1 MKTNLNDLNNEDIN
15 IFNEIQF
22 NRDEIKGTDETFF
35 NDENDNNNSN
45 YSLELEKSEEDYA
58 NSDKLDICDKSMEE
72 EMNKVTLNDKDEVK
86 IQLNKKKISKGDL
99 NTIPLPIFECI
110 FCANEKLSFNHLI
123 NDEFS
128 LKYLYNIEKKDI
140 SLINFLQDN
149 DLLLPIEN
157 EKDNIVQ
164 NFINK
169 NNINLKRLQK
179 IVKMI
184 LENTEYVSKY
194 YTINESHNLLKQKRR
209 REENKKV
216 IKYNNNKLDFEK
228 KKYGKEKND
237 LFEDDNSSDSI
248 EKVNNICNNIIKTE
262 KEGEENKSD
271 KCIEE
276 NICDSFNKLLD
287 DCNLEDLSRK
297 IKWSDIIWE
306 DKPYNIWDNSIDD
319 KNIEFDENSK

>member
-35 NDENDNNNSN
+35 NDENDKNISD
-45 YSLELEKSEEDYA
+45 YSLELDKSEEDYVS
-58 NSDKLDICDKSMEE
+58 SDKLDICDKSMEE
-72 EMNKVTLNDKDEVK
+72 EMNKVTLNDKDEVN
-86 IQLNKKKISKGDL
+86 IQLVKKKISKGDL
-99 NTIPLPIFECI
+99 NTIPIPIFECI
-110 FCANEKLSFNHLI
+110 YCANEKLAFNHLI

-140 SLINFLQDN
+140 SLINFLQEN

-169 NNINLKRLQK
+169 NNINIKRLQNIIK
-179 IVKMI
+179 II

-209 REENKKV
+209 REGNKKA
-216 IKYNNNKLDFEK
+216 IKYKNNKLDLEK
-228 KKYGKEKND
+228 KKYGKEKNE
-237 LFEDDNSSDSI
+237 LFEDDDNSSDSLDKI
-248 EKVNNICNNIIKTE
+248 NNICNNIIENE
-262 KEGEENKSD
+262 KEEQENKSD
-271 KCIEE
+271 KSIEGKR
-276 NICDSFNKLLD
+276 CDSFNKLLD
-287 DCNLEDLSRK
+287 DYSLEDLSRK

-319 KNIEFDENSK
+319 II

>member
-35 NDENDNNNSN
+35 NDENDKNNSN
-45 YSLELEKSEEDYA
+45 YSLELEKSEEGYVS
-58 NSDKLDICDKSMEE
+58 SDKLDICDKSMEE

-86 IQLNKKKISKGDL
+86 IQFVKKRISKGDL
-99 NTIPLPIFECI
+99 NKIPIPIFECI
-110 FCANEKLSFNHLI
+110 YCANEKLAFNHLI

-140 SLINFLQDN
+140 SLINFLQEN

-169 NNINLKRLQK
+169 NNINIKRLQNLIK
-179 IVKMI
+179 II

-194 YTINESHNLLKQKRR
+194 YTINESHNLLQQKRR
-209 REENKKV
+209 REENKNT
-216 IKYNNNKLDFEK
+216 IKYKNKKLDIEK
-228 KKYGKEKND
+228 KKYGKEKNE
-237 LFEDDNSSDSI
+237 LFEDDNSSDSF
-248 EKVNNICNNIIKTE
+248 EKINNICNNIIENETE
-262 KEGEENKSD
+262 EQENE
-271 KCIEE
+271 CIEE
-276 NICDSFNKLLD
+276 KISDNFNKLLD
-287 DCNLEDLSRK
+287 NCSFEDLSRK

-319 KNIEFDENSK
+319 NI

>member
-1 MKTNLNDLNNEDIN
+1 MQE
-15 IFNEIQF
+15 
-22 NRDEIKGTDETFF
+22 
-35 NDENDNNNSN
+35 
-45 YSLELEKSEEDYA
+45 
-58 NSDKLDICDKSMEE
+58 
-72 EMNKVTLNDKDEVK
+72 
-86 IQLNKKKISKGDL
+86 
-99 NTIPLPIFECI
+99 
-110 FCANEKLSFNHLI
+110 
-123 NDEFS
+123 
-128 LKYLYNIEKKDI
+128 
-140 SLINFLQDN
+140 N

-216 IKYNNNKLDFEK
+216 IKYNSKLDFEK
-228 KKYGKEKND
+228 KKYGKEKNE
-237 LFEDDNSSDSI
+237 LFEDDDNSSDSLDKI
-248 EKVNNICNNIIKTE
+248 NNICNNIIENE
-262 KEGEENKSD
+262 KEEQENKSD
-271 KCIEE
+271 KSIEGKR
-276 NICDSFNKLLD
+276 CDSFNKLLD

-319 KNIEFDENSK
+319 II

>member
-35 NDENDNNNSN
+35 NDENDKNISD
-45 YSLELEKSEEDYA
+45 YSLELDKSEEDYVS
-58 NSDKLDICDKSMEE
+58 SDKLDICDKSMEE
-72 EMNKVTLNDKDEVK
+72 EMNKVTLNDKDEVN
-86 IQLNKKKISKGDL
+86 IQLVKKKISKGDL
-99 NTIPLPIFECI
+99 NTIPIPIFECI
-110 FCANEKLSFNHLI
+110 YCANEKLAFNHLI

-140 SLINFLQDN
+140 SLINFLQEN

-169 NNINLKRLQK
+169 NNINIKRLQNIIK
-179 IVKMI
+179 II

-209 REENKKV
+209 REGNKKA
-216 IKYNNNKLDFEK
+216 IKYKNNKLDLEK
-228 KKYGKEKND
+228 KKYGKEKNE
-237 LFEDDNSSDSI
+237 LFEDDDNSSDSLDKI
-248 EKVNNICNNIIKTE
+248 NNICNNIIENE
-262 KEGEENKSD
+262 KEEQENKSD
-271 KCIEE
+271 KSIEGKR
-276 NICDSFNKLLD
+276 CDSFNKLLD
-287 DCNLEDLSRK
+287 DYSLEDLSRK

-306 DKPYNIWDNSIDD
+306 DKPYNIWDNSTDD
-319 KNIEFDENSK
+319 II

>member
-35 NDENDNNNSN
+35 NDENDKNISD
-45 YSLELEKSEEDYA
+45 YSLELDKSEEDYVS
-58 NSDKLDICDKSMEE
+58 SDKLDICDKSMEE
-72 EMNKVTLNDKDEVK
+72 EMNKVTLNDKDEVN
-86 IQLNKKKISKGDL
+86 IQLVKKKISKGDL
-99 NTIPLPIFECI
+99 NTIPIPIFECI
-110 FCANEKLSFNHLI
+110 YCANEKLAFNHLI

-140 SLINFLQDN
+140 SLINFLQEN

-169 NNINLKRLQK
+169 NNINIKRLQNIIK
-179 IVKMI
+179 II

-209 REENKKV
+209 RETKIKL
-216 IKYNNNKLDFEK
+216 IKYKKNKLDLEK
-228 KKYGKEKND
+228 KKYGKEKNE
-237 LFEDDNSSDSI
+237 LFEDDDNSSDSLDKI
-248 EKVNNICNNIIKTE
+248 NNICNNIIENE
-262 KEGEENKSD
+262 KEEQENKSD
-271 KCIEE
+271 KSIEE
-276 NICDSFNKLLD
+276 KRCDSFNKLLD
-287 DCNLEDLSRK
+287 DYSLEDLSRK

-319 KNIEFDENSK
+319 II

>member
-35 NDENDNNNSN
+35 NDENDKNISD
-45 YSLELEKSEEDYA
+45 YSLELDKSEEDYVS
-58 NSDKLDICDKSMEE
+58 SDKLDICDKSMEE
-72 EMNKVTLNDKDEVK
+72 EMNKVTLNDKDEVN
-86 IQLNKKKISKGDL
+86 IQLVKKKISKGDL
-99 NTIPLPIFECI
+99 NTIPIPIFECI
-110 FCANEKLSFNHLI
+110 YCANEKLAFDHLI

-140 SLINFLQDN
+140 SLINFLQEN

-169 NNINLKRLQK
+169 NNINIKRLQNIIK
-179 IVKMI
+179 II

-209 REENKKV
+209 REGNKKA
-216 IKYNNNKLDFEK
+216 IKYKNNKLDLEK
-228 KKYGKEKND
+228 KKYGKEKNE
-237 LFEDDNSSDSI
+237 LFEDDDNSSDSLDKI
-248 EKVNNICNNIIKTE
+248 NNICNNIIENE
-262 KEGEENKSD
+262 KEEQENKSD
-271 KCIEE
+271 KSIEGKR
-276 NICDSFNKLLD
+276 CDSFNKLLD
-287 DCNLEDLSRK
+287 DYSLEDLSRK

-319 KNIEFDENSK
+319 II